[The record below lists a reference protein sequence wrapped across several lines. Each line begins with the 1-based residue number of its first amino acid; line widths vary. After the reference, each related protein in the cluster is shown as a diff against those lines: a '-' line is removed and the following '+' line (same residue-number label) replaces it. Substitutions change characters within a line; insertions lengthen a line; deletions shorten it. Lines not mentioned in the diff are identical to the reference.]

1 VKKPTN
7 IRRRTIGAATGA
19 VLAAAGALITPWEGI
34 FTKPYF
40 DIVGVKT
47 VCIGATAAEGVDLN
61 RTYTIPECKDM
72 LVKSLPK
79 YDNGI
84 RSCVTREMPD
94 SVRVAMISATYNIG
108 IAGFCR
114 STMRVRINTGDFAG
128 ACDALLAWNR
138 AGGRVVKGLDNRR
151 RAERT
156 YCRKGL

>member
-1 VKKPTN
+1 MAVGKKTL
-7 IRRRTIGAATGA
+7 IGAATGA
-19 VLAAAGALITPWEGI
+19 VMLAAGGLITPWEGI
-34 FTKPYF
+34 YTKPYL

-61 RTYTIPECKDM
+61 RTYTVPECKEM

-94 SVRVAMISATYNIG
+94 SVRVAMFSTTYNIG
-108 IAGFCR
+108 IGGFCR
-114 STMRVRINTGDFAG
+114 STMRARINAGDFIG
-128 ACDALLAWNR
+128 ACNALLAWNK

-151 RAERT
+151 RSERE
-156 YCRKGL
+156 YCLRDLKK